1 MLLKFMCS
9 NFASIRDEAVLS
21 LEPSEDSDHP
31 DNLLKSGNC
40 RALPEIAIFGAN
52 ASGKSSLLTAIIS
65 VLFPSRNS
73 FGLIEK
79 ALSKD

>member
-40 RALPEIAIFGAN
+40 RALPEIAVFGAN
-52 ASGKSSLLTAIIS
+52 ASGKSSLLTDMSRS
-65 VLFPSRNS
+65 VSILT
-73 FGLIEK
+73 
-79 ALSKD
+79 